1 MPASAVPSAGG
12 NWTLILDAGH
22 GGEDGGASTASGH
35 RESDINLAI
44 VRKTQALMTFLGVEP
59 RLIRETDVSLHGS
72 EAETLRQ
79 KKVSDLK
86 HRVELVR
93 ETPNA
98 LLISVHQNHFTDSRY
113 GGAQVFFNAGDV
125 SRQWGEDTQEVL
137 RQVLNPG
144 NNRSAKPI
152 SDGIYLFD
160 HISCPALLVECGF
173 LSNGEEA
180 ALLLTDP
187 YQRKVAM
194 ALAGA
199 YFREIQMMP
208 TTWEAIDNG

>member
-1 MPASAVPSAGG
+1 M
-12 NWTLILDAGH
+12 
-22 GGEDGGASTASGH
+22 
-35 RESDINLAI
+35 
-44 VRKTQALMTFLGVEP
+44 
-59 RLIRETDVSLHGS
+59 
-72 EAETLRQ
+72 
-79 KKVSDLK
+79 
-86 HRVELVR
+86 
-93 ETPNA
+93 
-98 LLISVHQNHFTDSRY
+98 
-113 GGAQVFFNAGDV
+113 
-125 SRQWGEDTQEVL
+125 
-137 RQVLNPG
+137 
-144 NNRSAKPI
+144 
-152 SDGIYLFD
+152 FD